1 MIPGLKETTNTY
13 DNKTETYVA
22 YIRQRALLTHGRLA
36 HEWNKKKKKNKSKG
50 KRRWER
56 ENKNTVYNNAE
67 TRERNAKIEQKSI
80 IYIWILR
87 RIWSKRVKY
96 THADT
101 YKNPQNRNKRVEQI
115 IKKQW

>member
-36 HEWNKKKKKNKSKG
+36 HEWNKKKKKKKNQSKG

-67 TRERNAKIEQKSI
+67 TRERNAKIEKKI
-80 IYIWILR
+80 DYIYLNL
-87 RIWSKRVKY
+87 
-96 THADT
+96 T
-101 YKNPQNRNKRVEQI
+101 
-115 IKKQW
+115 